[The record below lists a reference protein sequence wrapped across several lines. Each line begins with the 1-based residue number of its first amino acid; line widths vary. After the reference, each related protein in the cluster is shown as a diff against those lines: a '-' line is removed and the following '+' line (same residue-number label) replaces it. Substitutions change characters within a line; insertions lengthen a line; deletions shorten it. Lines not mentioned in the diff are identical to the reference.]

1 MHQNTAIHLNV
12 IEKPPRIKG
21 SLPLSRFDRN
31 APESALSEMFVVD
44 HALSPIAYLL
54 SPVSCRL
61 FPITDAAPAPKP
73 RTYRRYDLH
82 LRWGNLSSVGKI
94 TLSQSYPRIWQ
105 ADSIERAEFTS

>member
-44 HALSPIAYLL
+44 HALRD
-54 SPVSCRL
+54 VSTTISDATINGSTFHIRFKCGVEDRNQRVEL
-61 FPITDAAPAPKP
+61 FN
-73 RTYRRYDLH
+73 
-82 LRWGNLSSVGKI
+82 G
-94 TLSQSYPRIWQ
+94 QSGHG
-105 ADSIERAEFTS
+105 A